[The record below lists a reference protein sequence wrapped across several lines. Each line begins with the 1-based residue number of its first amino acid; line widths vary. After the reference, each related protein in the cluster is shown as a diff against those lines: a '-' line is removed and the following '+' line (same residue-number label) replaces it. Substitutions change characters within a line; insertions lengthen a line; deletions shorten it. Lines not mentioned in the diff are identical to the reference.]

1 MLFHTF
7 HSQEERRKFGG
18 SYFIEFQYCEA
29 APGSKPEKLLKRS
42 LIYFEK
48 TYEHQSAGT
57 GKIDAVVR
65 KSAIFFRL
73 LYPGAIAAAAASAFF
88 ADFVCRLWNERT
100 GGQLLPAGA
109 KKQLF
114 SE

>member
-65 KSAIFFRL
+65 KAQSSSAFISWGYSCSGSISLFCRFRL
-73 LYPGAIAAAAASAFF
+73 QAL
-88 ADFVCRLWNERT
+88 E
-100 GGQLLPAGA
+100 
-109 KKQLF
+109 
-114 SE
+114 

>member
-7 HSQEERRKFGG
+7 HSQEERRKFDG

-29 APGSKPEKLLKRS
+29 APGSKPEELLKRY

-48 TYEHQSAGT
+48 TYEHHSAGT

-65 KSAIFFRL
+65 KAQSSSGFYILR
-73 LYPGAIAAAAASAFF
+73 
-88 ADFVCRLWNERT
+88 R
-100 GGQLLPAGA
+100 
-109 KKQLF
+109 
-114 SE
+114 